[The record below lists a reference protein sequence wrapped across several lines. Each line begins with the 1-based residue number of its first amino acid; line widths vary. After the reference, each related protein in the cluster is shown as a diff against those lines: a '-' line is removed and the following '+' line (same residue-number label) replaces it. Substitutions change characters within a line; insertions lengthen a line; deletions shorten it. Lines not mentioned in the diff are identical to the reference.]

1 MTPATSPKPS
11 ERRTPGRGRNMSLMG
26 GDAAAKSFDEMHK
39 ALSEAT
45 IDERGEEGEEATTLI

>member
-1 MTPATSPKPS
+1 
-11 ERRTPGRGRNMSLMG
+11 MSLMG